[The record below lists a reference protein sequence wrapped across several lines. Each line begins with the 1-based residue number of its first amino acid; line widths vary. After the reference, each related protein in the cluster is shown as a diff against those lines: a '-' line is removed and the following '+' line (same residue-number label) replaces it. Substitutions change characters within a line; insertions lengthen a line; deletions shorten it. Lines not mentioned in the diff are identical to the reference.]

1 MGVFKFSSFS
11 IQQNDFVFKVGTDS
25 MILGA
30 LIASNSPKK
39 ILDIGCGSGI
49 LSLFCAT
56 KYPDSNITA
65 LDLNEAAVSLTQL
78 NFVNNNIANVVEVIC
93 EDFSQFETKDRF
105 DLIISN
111 PPYFVNST
119 KSEKSHLEIA
129 RHQDSLS
136 IETLLVQ
143 AERYLTP
150 TGELMLILPF
160 EFDTIVMSLITKLNL
175 HCNRKIE
182 INSLP
187 NQPWRITY
195 VFSRNITPLTPIEL
209 TVRNPDGT
217 YHDSYKLLCARYHDR
232 EI

>member
-1 MGVFKFSSFS
+1 MGVFKFASFS

-30 LIASNSPKK
+30 LIESNSPKN
-39 ILDIGCGSGI
+39 ILDIGCGAGI

-56 KYPDSNITA
+56 KYPTARITSI
-65 LDLNEAAVSLTQL
+65 DLNEAAVSLTEL
-78 NFVNNNIANVVEVIC
+78 NFVNNGIANVVEFIC
-93 EDFSQFETKDRF
+93 EDFNRYETMDKF

-136 IETLLVQ
+136 IETLLER
-143 AERYLTP
+143 AEKYLSA

-160 EFDTIVMSLITKLNL
+160 EFDAIVMSLTKQIHL

-195 VFSRNITPLTPIEL
+195 VFSRNITPFTPIEL

-217 YHDSYKLLCARYHDR
+217 YHDSYKLLCAKYHDR

>member
-30 LIASNSPKK
+30 LIETNSPKR
-39 ILDIGCGSGI
+39 ILDIGCGSGV

-56 KYPDSNITA
+56 KYPNASITS

-78 NFVNNNIANVVEVIC
+78 NFVNNDISNVVEFIC
-93 EDFSQFETKDRF
+93 KDFNAYESIEKF

-143 AERYLTP
+143 AETFLTS

-160 EFDTIVMSLITKLNL
+160 EFDAIVMSLAKQINL

-187 NQPWRITY
+187 NQPWRISY
-195 VFSRNITPLTPIEL
+195 VFSRIMSTSKATEL
-209 TVRNPDGT
+209 TVRNPDGS
-217 YHDSYKLLCARYHDR
+217 YHDSYKLLCAKYHDR